1 MESLL
6 EKLSSYNILNNLSP
20 GAVFVFW
27 VELLDIISLPLDGIV
42 ESIFVYYFCGMII
55 SRIGSLVIEGCFKKL
70 KWINYAPKSEYV
82 AAVKKDSRIESLLET
97 SNMYRTCASLFLTLG
112 FVKVY
117 SVLVALLA
125 IPKWVTIL
133 LVVIVLFILFSASF
147 VKQTKHIVSRVD
159 AANKPT
165 EEK

>member
-1 MESLL
+1 
-6 EKLSSYNILNNLSP
+6 
-20 GAVFVFW
+20 
-27 VELLDIISLPLDGIV
+27 
-42 ESIFVYYFCGMII
+42 
-55 SRIGSLVIEGCFKKL
+55 
-70 KWINYAPKSEYV
+70 
-82 AAVKKDSRIESLLET
+82 
-97 SNMYRTCASLFLTLG
+97 MYRTCASLFLTLG

-117 SVLVALLA
+117 SALVALLA